1 MAANFW
7 DSTQFKNWT
16 FDREELVEKRQAI
29 YEANRAL
36 HTKYDMPE
44 RRHVNIF
51 LQQQIVKLGRR
62 LNLRQQVLAT
72 AQIYVRRFYLKVEIR
87 RTNPYL
93 VMTTA
98 IYLACKTEE
107 CPVHIRFMLGEAA
120 RHWPELGISDSS
132 KIGECEFYLISTL
145 RSQMIVHHPYRTIID
160 LASDLNMT
168 SEESSLAASIVNDHY
183 NTDLPFLYPPHVIAV
198 MAIFLAIVLRPAQSG
213 LHAHSAA
220 AATAGQVQQAVSQG
234 MGVTAGGA
242 GGGGRA
248 HHNKIMKMTD
258 WLAETEVDLEAV
270 IHSTQELISL
280 YELWESYS
288 ERPAKE
294 AISKFL
300 KDGVH

>member
-1 MAANFW
+1 MAANYW
-7 DSTQFKNWT
+7 DSSQSKYWT
-16 FDREELVEKRQAI
+16 FTRDELVEMREKMR
-29 YEANRAL
+29 ESNRAL
-36 HTKYDMPE
+36 HNKYEMPE
-44 RRHVNIF
+44 RRHINIF

-62 LNLRQQVLAT
+62 LSLRQQVLAT
-72 AQIYVRRFYLKVEIR
+72 AQIYVRRFYSKVEIR

-98 IYLACKTEE
+98 IYLACKMEE

-132 KIGECEFYLISTL
+132 KIGECEFHLISTL
-145 RSQMIVHHPYRTIID
+145 SSRLIIHHPYRTITD
-160 LASDLNMT
+160 LAPDLNMT
-168 SEESSLAASIVNDHY
+168 AEESSLAASIVNDHY
-183 NTDLPFLYPPHVIAV
+183 NTDLPLLYPPHVIAV
-198 MAIFLAIVLRPAQSG
+198 TAIFLAIVLRPAQSG

-220 AATAGQVQQAVSQG
+220 AATAGQVQQAVQQG
-234 MGVTAGGA
+234 MGAMAGGK
-242 GGGGRA
+242 G
-248 HHNKIMKMTD
+248 HHAKVMKMTD

-280 YELWESYS
+280 YELWETYS

-294 AISKFL
+294 AISRFL

>member
-7 DSTQFKNWT
+7 DSTQFKFWT
-16 FDREELVEKRQAI
+16 FDKDELVEKRQAM
-29 YEANRAL
+29 YEANRTL
-36 HTKYDMPE
+36 HTKYEMPE

-51 LQQQIVKLGRR
+51 LQQQMVKLGRR

-120 RHWPELGISDSS
+120 RHWTELGISDSS

-145 RSQMIVHHPYRTIID
+145 RSQMIVHHPYRTITD
-160 LASDLNMT
+160 LAPDLNMST
-168 SEESSLAASIVNDHY
+168 EESSLAASIVNDHY
-183 NTDLPFLYPPHVIAV
+183 NTDLPFLHPPHVIAV
-198 MAIFLAIVLRPAQSG
+198 TAIFLAIVLRPTQSG
-213 LHAHSAA
+213 LQAHSAA
-220 AATAGQVQQAVSQG
+220 AATAGQVQQAITQG
-234 MGVTAGGA
+234 MGALA
-242 GGGGRA
+242 GGGGKA
-248 HHNKIMKMTD
+248 HHAKIMKMVD

-270 IHSTQELISL
+270 INSTQELISM
-280 YELWESYS
+280 YELWETYS
-288 ERPAKE
+288 ERPTKE
-294 AISKFL
+294 AISKYL

>member
-1 MAANFW
+1 MAANYW
-7 DSTQFKNWT
+7 DSTQAKHWT
-16 FDREELVEKRQAI
+16 FTNDELANMREKNRESNRTLHNK
-29 YEANRAL
+29 YE
-36 HTKYDMPE
+36 MPE

-72 AQIYVRRFYLKVEIR
+72 AQIYVRRFYYKVEIR

-98 IYLACKTEE
+98 IYLACKMEE

-132 KIGECEFYLISTL
+132 KIGECEFHLISTL
-145 RSQMIVHHPYRTIID
+145 SSRLIIHHPYRTITD
-160 LASDLNMT
+160 LAPDLNMT
-168 SEESSLAASIVNDHY
+168 AEESGLAANIVNDHY
-183 NTDLPFLYPPHVIAV
+183 NTDLPLLYPPHVVAV
-198 MAIFLAIVLRPAQSG
+198 TAIFLAIVLRPPQSG

-220 AATAGQVQQAVSQG
+220 ATTAGQVQQAVQQG
-234 MGVTAGGA
+234 MGAMAGGKN
-242 GGGGRA
+242 
-248 HHNKIMKMTD
+248 HHAKIMKMTD
-258 WLAETEVDLEAV
+258 WLAESQVDIEAV

-280 YELWESYS
+280 YELWETYS
-288 ERPAKE
+288 ERPTKE
-294 AISKFL
+294 AISRFL